1 MLVVGKAPDLE
12 VRIMNAY
19 PAISFAVRNKTL
31 LRLSITVI
39 SFFAVTYLAFRVS
52 SVEVGVFGIV
62 GWLALY
68 FILALAF
75 EILQLIY
82 ETLVPQ
88 L

>member
-1 MLVVGKAPDLE
+1 
-12 VRIMNAY
+12 MNAY

-31 LRLSITVI
+31 LRLLITVL
-39 SFFAVTYLAFRVS
+39 SFIAAIYLAFRVS
-52 SVEVGVFGIV
+52 SVEVGVV
-62 GWLALY
+62 GVAGGLALY
-68 FILALAF
+68 FVLALAF

>member
-52 SVEVGVFGIV
+52 SVEVGVFAIV